1 VVDTSGGGKGKPTVS
16 GEVTDFFKKS
26 AAWAAGGLAC
36 YLKYN
41 AMKTITRQRMVTS
54 PPAVLFVALYSFLN
68 YKGYKYSVKQI
79 KENGK
84 DSLSKIR
91 HIKASK
97 Q

>member
-1 VVDTSGGGKGKPTVS
+1 
-16 GEVTDFFKKS
+16 
-26 AAWAAGGLAC
+26 
-36 YLKYN
+36 
-41 AMKTITRQRMVTS
+41 MVTS